1 MISDTATYIIYLLLL
16 YMYFVLSR
24 EKLMVCEY
32 SVLRKDTEFKK
43 RCHGCHVRESP
54 EVHEKM

>member
-43 RCHGCHVRESP
+43 RCHGCHIRESP
-54 EVHEKM
+54 EVH